1 MGRKTKSKSYD
12 GPMSY
17 RDLQIAN
24 NEKFEN
30 TDVPLTGRSYV
41 TPKAMI
47 YEGPEKSPLMIQ
59 SGGTDYYGKSTYDKE
74 TPTEE
79 FLYGSPTSIQD
90 NRAETQ
96 PWYAKIGAGLA
107 KGAILAGTTF
117 LDGTV
122 GLLFGGAQAI
132 GEGRWSALW
141 DNDFSKAMQYVNEA
155 SEELIPN
162 YYTTQEQESP
172 WYENI
177 FTANFLGD
185 KFLKNLGF
193 AVGAYY
199 SGALLTKPIKLV
211 GALAKA
217 STLAKEGEGILTAA
231 QAANRVKNITNA
243 TSMVSSGIGSITS
256 AVNEGR
262 IEALNNSTDWYNAQ
276 KELIDQAH
284 EAGELDDKQ
293 YAEALLQANDDRLKM
308 GNADLLMNLPILTA
322 SNLMQF
328 GKLYAGGMQT
338 AKKGLNIVGNAG
350 EWASGSSRLG
360 NAWAITRGALSE
372 GTEEL
377 TQGMASRIAGDY
389 YATDVNN
396 FIKAKTDPT
405 ASQETLSWVKSF
417 AKGINDTIN
426 DGSAW
431 EEFFIGSLTGA
442 LGMPRFRGFKN
453 EEGNWQSPVTIEGG
467 AFNTWREFS
476 EKRGEETQVAEY
488 MNQRFNSPEFK
499 NYYQGLVRHNKYQN
513 DMNQAVENDDP
524 FAYHNAEHGQMISD
538 VMMFDKAGK
547 LEDLVDMINNAF
559 DTSDENLE
567 SIVKNTTSTA
577 EDGKSVGPF
586 VDENGNPAYSTER
599 GKQEMVEQLTKSK
612 DSILKTV
619 DDYRASREV
628 IMQSIPAGTHLTDDQ
643 LDELTWM
650 HSQINNWS
658 DRAVSMSG
666 EIKSSLG
673 KIIGDIDG
681 EIAAW
686 SIIRTNEGTK
696 SADLTDAYKEA
707 DKKIQELQQAK
718 RTLEHV
724 RGLDDEVLASSL
736 SNTSNTDFVN
746 TIQDSILML
755 PESTMNM
762 DKKEDVLKK
771 LDDVKKLA
779 NGKETFRNKLSE
791 YLTDPSK
798 QAADHQRAEQDN
810 INEEQTR
817 IRSSLVDSLN
827 AATDVSSFRNAME
840 SSDLSQEDKQ
850 AVLQQMKDSGDPL
863 ANDYSNIEDYKRE
876 VRRALAQS
884 NISDQVMQ
892 DAYKLLQDQYAASSN
907 LEEMSNSNSVHI
919 NNDTAFDETSDTAE
933 LSAQRF
939 QAAQYALQTA
949 MAKVNND
956 QKFKDRFAD
965 SQPEPTDQT
974 DDSDPTKGTDKDTTG
989 DSGTST
995 VPPVNG
1001 GASITTYTPPVGD
1014 ITSDMV
1020 SEENKQTNTE
1030 TSDMDEFSGRKGEK
1044 KKYYRPAIPQLHI
1057 VGSKEG
1063 DFRPFNEVVKER
1075 EKGVNFDTIYDYLVE
1090 KGAFDYINSGKL
1102 HVEDEIGFMIDPEF
1116 EEKVKDAPWHTKPT
1130 IFMVTKD
1137 GQIVGSLDDGSSVE
1151 NFEGLAGL
1159 EERVR
1164 IEYASSDKAAKF
1176 ISPTQKT
1183 KVSKIMVG
1191 KFPYGTE
1198 EKSLADIPN
1207 VRGKDGNEAPIFGIV
1222 KNGTIA
1228 TNGALSDNKVVKP
1241 IDIGQKE
1248 GRMYLLIPNGAG
1260 KYSPVAVRVKHF
1272 NNEEFRLDDATVA
1285 ATPIAKDI
1293 KAGIQ
1298 QMAEVTNDLDLK
1310 EAVKALNKD
1319 LYLGNLHIDW
1329 FTSNAGS
1336 GIRFTQVE
1344 RDANGNEV
1352 YYTDTQGQRK
1362 RKENVKTVFM
1372 TEKWD
1377 SNTVYE
1383 FGADNNIKTAPDNKD
1398 AATLVKEITDVLTS
1412 FNLPIQVS
1420 IDRLNTKGYANRLIN
1435 SGILTSNLMDARV
1448 LGTWFTTDYFDR
1460 DGKLQSAISPASLAP
1475 QRGRKVETPVGGKN
1489 STTPGIPVTIG
1500 GRTMNV
1506 DLQNMIIYEE
1516 GKNPRGISTSDKL
1529 WVDLAWAQNLHGDR
1543 TEGHNMHNNC
1553 VITPSGDVL
1562 NRTTKQ
1568 YLQGDEAQK
1577 VKDIIN
1583 NRNNTQRQKQ
1593 EKANRVIKRVYDAQ
1607 KRVDK
1612 SRTDSENYYVL
1623 EEDGEYHAYSRV
1635 HTRLGS
1641 NWTQTQKQADAL
1653 KYAQINLSKFVDD
1666 PKQYD
1671 GFLTWLEKKY
1681 EIDLSNFRG
1690 KTDIKS
1696 REMVL
1701 NTIRDKMSGTN
1712 STRALQAGSAVDTV
1726 IRQFFTTSDT
1736 SAITRPS
1743 NMSETAFSD
1752 LIGRLEEVKS
1762 NMEGQGMRFLTDNIV
1777 LFQKYPDGTRVAGEV
1792 DILAIDADGNFK
1804 IYDVKTSRYS
1814 FGNFT
1819 DRRGHTVNYFE
1830 SKSPSQRMSN
1840 KDYYTLQLSAYKNL
1854 FESQFGEPITQI
1866 GIMPFVL
1873 SYDGN
1878 TVSNINGE
1886 PGIFLQYNPAVNVP
1900 LVGSA
1905 QPQAQPQSQSQSQP
1919 QAPIIEANK
1928 NSFKEAVRA
1937 FDSSNNK
1944 VDRRSIAL
1952 SNLKPNE
1959 KTDEQVLLNAGYVKI
1974 GNFFVSPN
1982 FDKNILSIIPTE
1994 LLNILYNS
2002 GIRVLSFADGN
2013 HSAMAGSIKV
2023 NGHSI
2028 GVIQFTKN
2036 NSQDRIAHNI
2046 LHEIGH
2052 YIYNHYLSNDEKNI
2066 ADTYTTPISFYIQ
2079 NLINGTLSSAASVNE
2094 ENFVEGFATYFHNKI
2109 FGTRS
2114 LNRNIESNLI
2124 SLYRKLYN
2132 QFGDKAQPVATPTQ
2146 PQTQSSV
2153 PIFNANAETHNPVNM
2168 VIPEAAFD
2176 TQVTKT
2182 GYYIMDNKVH
2192 RGYLVS
2198 IGEINGVE
2206 VHVSK
2211 VPNITK
2217 GFKRPNETEHVASV
2231 NYIAVFPNG
2240 ATVTIMQNVT
2250 VDTEQQAIDK
2260 IKAALNGNPQRVTAE
2275 SSKETVL
2282 SKAQQPAQ
2290 VSGAAATAQREQ
2302 AIRGGIS
2309 SKRRRPKLR
2318 KAKEESATVWDR
2330 DKEIAEITKMLPQL
2344 SAENRIRFVKGLI
2357 RVADRGALAWG
2368 QMEDGII
2375 TLSDIAAPG
2384 TAYHEAF
2391 HVVFNH
2397 LLEDNERAALL
2408 QEARSRFGKGLSEE
2422 ELEEELAEEFRMFQM
2437 GEITDNRSIG
2447 RKILDFFKN
2456 LIAKTTNWKN
2466 FKPSSMAYYQAIRRG
2481 KYANKT
2487 LRDVTV
2493 SRLNREQYTQEM
2505 KYILANAPRDSQGR
2519 LLAPNGKSTNLNE
2532 RQWLQVRTKAFKE
2545 WFGDWEKIA
2554 ELKSLDSDFSIIENN
2569 EETPDEVAK
2578 GYDIIYNGKK
2588 IGKVALKEA
2597 PNGNLTIR
2605 GIGIDENI
2613 RGKGIG
2619 KNLYK
2624 WLIYKAYKNGGT
2636 LYSDNVY
2643 DSTISPSAHRVWKS
2657 LIKEGFAEE
2666 DDYSGGYHSVL
2677 NASKVVDENGEPM
2690 VVYHGT
2696 PSSEP
2701 IDIFYTRQ
2709 ELGLPRGGR
2718 GSGSEGYYFTP
2729 NREYAE
2735 RFTARDLMFSE
2746 NTGTGHIEE
2755 VFLNVRNIAL
2765 FNSANFPNARVD
2777 IFYNMDA
2784 SGKASFESL
2793 GYDGIELGR
2802 ILNNSNGKRPE
2813 IVVFNKN
2820 QIKSATSNNG
2830 AYSRT
2835 NNDIRYRRLGEVR
2848 ISTLD
2853 MVPQEERQ
2861 ILEKKG
2867 WTTEHFNRISQRERD
2882 KALECLGL

>member
-1 MGRKTKSKSYD
+1 M
-12 GPMSY
+12 
-17 RDLQIAN
+17 
-24 NEKFEN
+24 
-30 TDVPLTGRSYV
+30 
-41 TPKAMI
+41 
-47 YEGPEKSPLMIQ
+47 
-59 SGGTDYYGKSTYDKE
+59 
-74 TPTEE
+74 
-79 FLYGSPTSIQD
+79 
-90 NRAETQ
+90 
-96 PWYAKIGAGLA
+96 
-107 KGAILAGTTF
+107 
-117 LDGTV
+117 
-122 GLLFGGAQAI
+122 
-132 GEGRWSALW
+132 
-141 DNDFSKAMQYVNEA
+141 
-155 SEELIPN
+155 
-162 YYTTQEQESP
+162 
-172 WYENI
+172 
-177 FTANFLGD
+177 
-185 KFLKNLGF
+185 
-193 AVGAYY
+193 
-199 SGALLTKPIKLV
+199 
-211 GALAKA
+211 
-217 STLAKEGEGILTAA
+217 
-231 QAANRVKNITNA
+231 
-243 TSMVSSGIGSITS
+243 
-256 AVNEGR
+256 
-262 IEALNNSTDWYNAQ
+262 
-276 KELIDQAH
+276 
-284 EAGELDDKQ
+284 
-293 YAEALLQANDDRLKM
+293 LQANEDRLKM

-322 SNLMQF
+322 SNLIQF

-360 NAWAITRGALSE
+360 NAWAITKGALSE

-405 ASQETLSWVKSF
+405 ASQETLSWTKSF
-417 AKGINDTIN
+417 AKGINDTVN

-476 EKRGEETQVAEY
+476 KKRGEEMQVAEY

-599 GKQEMVEQLTKSK
+599 GKQEMIEQLTKSK
-612 DSILKTV
+612 DSILKAV

-718 RTLEHV
+718 RALEHV

-746 TIQDSILML
+746 TIQASILML

-817 IRSSLVDSLN
+817 IRSSLVDALN

-876 VRRALAQS
+876 VRRALTQS

-907 LEEMSNSNSVHI
+907 LEEMSNPNSVHI

-989 DSGTST
+989 DSGTPT

-1057 VGSKEG
+1057 VGSKDG

-1164 IEYASSDKAAKF
+1164 TEYASSDKAAKF

-1241 IDIGQKE
+1241 IDMGQKE

-1272 NNEEFRLDDATVA
+1272 NNEEFSLDDATVA

-1489 STTPGIPVTIG
+1489 SATPGIPITIG

-1593 EKANRVIKRVYDAQ
+1593 EKADRVIKRVYDAQ

-1641 NWTQTQKQADAL
+1641 NWTQTQKQANAL

-1671 GFLTWLEKKY
+1671 RFLTWLEKKY

-1792 DILAIDADGNFK
+1792 DILAVDADGNFK

-1830 SKSPSQRMSN
+1830 NKSPSQRMSN

-1878 TVSNINGE
+1878 TVSNIKGE

-1900 LVGSA
+1900 LIGSA
-1905 QPQAQPQSQSQSQP
+1905 QPQAQPQSQPQP
-1919 QAPIIEANK
+1919 QAPI
-1928 NSFKEAVRA
+1928 
-1937 FDSSNNK
+1937 
-1944 VDRRSIAL
+1944 
-1952 SNLKPNE
+1952 
-1959 KTDEQVLLNAGYVKI
+1959 
-1974 GNFFVSPN
+1974 
-1982 FDKNILSIIPTE
+1982 
-1994 LLNILYNS
+1994 
-2002 GIRVLSFADGN
+2002 
-2013 HSAMAGSIKV
+2013 
-2023 NGHSI
+2023 
-2028 GVIQFTKN
+2028 
-2036 NSQDRIAHNI
+2036 
-2046 LHEIGH
+2046 
-2052 YIYNHYLSNDEKNI
+2052 
-2066 ADTYTTPISFYIQ
+2066 
-2079 NLINGTLSSAASVNE
+2079 
-2094 ENFVEGFATYFHNKI
+2094 
-2109 FGTRS
+2109 
-2114 LNRNIESNLI
+2114 
-2124 SLYRKLYN
+2124 
-2132 QFGDKAQPVATPTQ
+2132 KAQPVARPAQ
-2146 PQTQSSV
+2146 PQAQSSV

-2260 IKAALNGNPQRVTAE
+2260 IKAALNGNPQRVTDE

-2344 SAENRIRFVKGLI
+2344 SAEDRIRFVKGLI

-2397 LLEDNERAALL
+2397 LLDDNERAALL

-2422 ELEEELAEEFRMFQM
+2422 GLEEELAEEFRMFQM
-2437 GEITDNRSIG
+2437 GEITDNRSLG

-2505 KYILANAPRDSQGR
+2505 KDILANAPRDSQGR
-2519 LLAPNGKSTNLNE
+2519 LLAPNGKPTKLNKRQWLYVRTKAFKEWFGDWINDPENASKVIDNKGEDATFEPLVVYHGSENGLQSRNSTFVYFSDSRGDASIYSQGQFTKGGQFFSNNKGTIKGILEYLKTNYNIVPLNEDMYDYYVNDAMFAPKDSEAYREANDFIEEYNNQKERIDNAPEKAKDLLRMVELYKSTTLRTEGDLMRQYDDEYYIKDKAELDELENKYTHLMGTFRSNPSGVVNAVFLNIRNPYTDEINSEDLLDNWKAYRSGHDGALLMQGEHFLVKNNTNQIKSAPGNEGEIEAIRQQAIADGTFMKAPNGKPTNLKNE
-2532 RQWLQVRTKAFKE
+2532 QQWLQVRTKAFKE

-2554 ELKSLDSDFSIIENN
+2554 PKNIKGNFVNQNGEINWDYFEQILDSYHNSQPDSMFAKGRTTLATRKEKHFEGEKNTLNHIKFVTQSMLDLLEGKFDTDLPFVSEARASLQNQKDLMVLAAMFHDAAKPYRHGDIHGWESADIFRDIIGIDYNNRLAEWAIRHHMAMPFSHKAEFNLSN
-2569 EETPDEVAK
+2569 PEALEVARNMARDAK
-2578 GYDIIYNGKK
+2578 
-2588 IGKVALKEA
+2588 
-2597 PNGNLTIR
+2597 R
-2605 GIGIDENI
+2605 IGIDEQTAINAFVLINAADIINGREITVEDNWAKKAKVSGSTKFGNDISVKAVLTVELKEKVDLLKKAFADIKDEDLGNPEYNYRNQSRFDYISYPEGGRADGKLPYLSNI
-2613 RGKGIG
+2613 I
-2619 KNLYK
+2619 N
-2624 WLIYKAYKNGGT
+2624 N
-2636 LYSDNVY
+2636 DV
-2643 DSTISPSAHRVWKS
+2643 
-2657 LIKEGFAEE
+2657 
-2666 DDYSGGYHSVL
+2666 
-2677 NASKVVDENGEPM
+2677 SKVVDENGEPL
-2690 VVYHGT
+2690 VVYHYTNDENLNEFSPDFENYFVKEGGGT
-2696 PSSEP
+2696 KNAFFFTEDKVEP
-2701 IDIFYTRQ
+2701 
-2709 ELGLPRGGR
+2709 
-2718 GSGSEGYYFTP
+2718 GSEDNFLTS
-2729 NREYAE
+2729 RKRRIDA
-2735 RFTARDLMFSE
+2735 
-2746 NTGTGHIEE
+2746 
-2755 VFLNVRNIAL
+2755 FLNIKDLKEYHGTKEDLHKKGTTYRQVVND
-2765 FNSANFPNARVD
+2765 SAKNNPKTGGLHFSGFDDNRKENQDIWIIHNPNQV
-2777 IFYNMDA
+2777 
-2784 SGKASFESL
+2784 
-2793 GYDGIELGR
+2793 
-2802 ILNNSNGKRPE
+2802 
-2813 IVVFNKN
+2813 
-2820 QIKSATSNNG
+2820 KSATDNVG
-2830 AYSRT
+2830 TYSRS
-2835 NNDIRYRRLGEVR
+2835 NDDIRYRRLGEVR

-2867 WTTEHFNRISQRERD
+2867 WTAEHFNRISQRERD

>member
-24 NEKFEN
+24 NEKFKN

-217 STLAKEGEGILTAA
+217 STLAKEGKGILTAA

-293 YAEALLQANDDRLKM
+293 YAEALLQANEDRLKM

-322 SNLMQF
+322 SNLIQF

-405 ASQETLSWVKSF
+405 ASQETLSWTKSF
-417 AKGINDTIN
+417 AKGINDTVN

-453 EEGNWQSPVTIEGG
+453 EKGNWQSPVTIEEG

-476 EKRGEETQVAEY
+476 KKRGEETQVAEY

-599 GKQEMVEQLTKSK
+599 GKQEMIEQLTKSK
-612 DSILKTV
+612 DNILKAV

-686 SIIRTNEGTK
+686 SIKRTNEGTK

-736 SNTSNTDFVN
+736 SNTFNTDFVN
-746 TIQDSILML
+746 TIQASILML

-762 DKKEDVLKK
+762 DKKKDVLKK
-771 LDDVKKLA
+771 LEDVKKLA

-817 IRSSLVDSLN
+817 IRSSLVDALN

-876 VRRALAQS
+876 VRRTLAQS

-907 LEEMSNSNSVHI
+907 LEEMSNPNSVHI

-956 QKFKDRFAD
+956 QKFKNRFAD

-974 DDSDPTKGTDKDTTG
+974 DDSDPTKGTDEDTTG

-1164 IEYASSDKAAKF
+1164 TEYASSDKAAKF

-1241 IDIGQKE
+1241 IDMGQKE

-1272 NNEEFRLDDATVA
+1272 NNEEFSLDDATVA

-1362 RKENVKTVFM
+1362 RKENVKTVFI

-1383 FGADNNIKTAPDNKD
+1383 FGADNNIKTTPDNKD

-1489 STTPGIPVTIG
+1489 SATPGIPVTIG

-1593 EKANRVIKRVYDAQ
+1593 EKADRVIKRVYDAQ

-1653 KYAQINLSKFVDD
+1653 KYAQTKLSKLVDN

-1671 GFLTWLEKKY
+1671 GLLAWLEKKY
-1681 EIDLSNFRG
+1681 KIDLSNFRG

-1762 NMEGQGMRFLTDNIV
+1762 NMERQGMRFLTDNIV

-1792 DILAIDADGNFK
+1792 DILAVDADGNFK

-1830 SKSPSQRMSN
+1830 NKSPSQRMSN

-1878 TVSNINGE
+1878 TVSNIKGE
-1886 PGIFLQYNPAVNVP
+1886 PGIFFQYNPAVNVP
-1900 LVGSA
+1900 LIGSA
-1905 QPQAQPQSQSQSQP
+1905 QPQAQTQPQSQP
-1919 QAPIIEANK
+1919 QPQVPI
-1928 NSFKEAVRA
+1928 
-1937 FDSSNNK
+1937 
-1944 VDRRSIAL
+1944 
-1952 SNLKPNE
+1952 
-1959 KTDEQVLLNAGYVKI
+1959 
-1974 GNFFVSPN
+1974 
-1982 FDKNILSIIPTE
+1982 
-1994 LLNILYNS
+1994 
-2002 GIRVLSFADGN
+2002 
-2013 HSAMAGSIKV
+2013 
-2023 NGHSI
+2023 
-2028 GVIQFTKN
+2028 
-2036 NSQDRIAHNI
+2036 
-2046 LHEIGH
+2046 
-2052 YIYNHYLSNDEKNI
+2052 
-2066 ADTYTTPISFYIQ
+2066 
-2079 NLINGTLSSAASVNE
+2079 
-2094 ENFVEGFATYFHNKI
+2094 
-2109 FGTRS
+2109 
-2114 LNRNIESNLI
+2114 
-2124 SLYRKLYN
+2124 
-2132 QFGDKAQPVATPTQ
+2132 KAQPVATPTQ

-2168 VIPEAAFD
+2168 VIPEVAFD

-2260 IKAALNGNPQRVTAE
+2260 IKAALNGNPQRVTDE

-2318 KAKEESATVWDR
+2318 KAKGESATVWDR

-2344 SAENRIRFVKGLI
+2344 SAEDRIRFVKGLI

-2437 GEITDNRSIG
+2437 GEITDNRSLG

-2456 LIAKTTNWKN
+2456 LIAKTANWKN

-2505 KYILANAPRDSQGR
+2505 KDILANAPRDSQGR
-2519 LLAPNGKSTNLNE
+2519 LLAPNGKPSNLTE
-2532 RQWLQVRTKAFKE
+2532 RQYVHVRTKAFKE
-2545 WFGDWEKIA
+2545 WFGDWEKLAESKQTEINFKEALENFETSNNKIDRKSIA
-2554 ELKSLDSDFSIIENN
+2554 LSNLNPNQKSDEQVLLDAGYIKIGNLFVSPNFNKEILSIIPTQLLSIMEKSGIRILSFGQGDYSAASGGVKINGHSVGEIRFTNDNN
-2569 EETPDEVAK
+2569 AERIAHNILHE
-2578 GYDIIYNGKK
+2578 
-2588 IGKVALKEA
+2588 IGH
-2597 PNGNLTIR
+2597 
-2605 GIGIDENI
+2605 
-2613 RGKGIG
+2613 
-2619 KNLYK
+2619 Y
-2624 WLIYKAYKNGGT
+2624 
-2636 LYSDNVY
+2636 LYSHYLNENDKNTASVYNNPISFYVQNLIDNTRTSGASIGEENFV
-2643 DSTISPSAHRVWKS
+2643 
-2657 LIKEGFAEE
+2657 EGFATYFHNKIFGNRSLATNIEGHLVNLYRNLYNE
-2666 DDYSGGYHSVL
+2666 FGIDNNV
-2677 NASKVVDENGEPM
+2677 SKVVDENGEPL
-2690 VVYHGT
+2690 VVYHYTDDVNLNEFRPDFDNYFTKEGGT
-2696 PSSEP
+2696 KDAFFFTEDKVEP
-2701 IDIFYTRQ
+2701 
-2709 ELGLPRGGR
+2709 
-2718 GSGSEGYYFTP
+2718 GSEDNFLTSRKRRIDTFL
-2729 NREYAE
+2729 NI
-2735 RFTARDLMFSE
+2735 RDLEEYHGTKEDLHKKGTTYRQVVNDSAKNNPKTGGLHFSGFDDNRKE
-2746 NTGTGHIEE
+2746 NQ
-2755 VFLNVRNIAL
+2755 
-2765 FNSANFPNARVD
+2765 D
-2777 IFYNMDA
+2777 IW
-2784 SGKASFESL
+2784 
-2793 GYDGIELGR
+2793 
-2802 ILNNSNGKRPE
+2802 
-2813 IVVFNKN
+2813 IVHNPN
-2820 QIKSATSNNG
+2820 QIKSATDNVG
-2830 AYSRT
+2830 TYSRS
-2835 NNDIRYRRLGEVR
+2835 NDDIRYRRLGEVR

>member
-24 NEKFEN
+24 NEKFKN

-217 STLAKEGEGILTAA
+217 STLAKEGKGILTAT

-276 KELIDQAH
+276 KELIDQAY

-322 SNLMQF
+322 SNLIQF

-405 ASQETLSWVKSF
+405 ASQETLSWTKSF
-417 AKGINDTIN
+417 AKGINDTVN

-453 EEGNWQSPVTIEGG
+453 EKGNWQSPVTIEGG
-467 AFNTWREFS
+467 AFNEWREFS

-599 GKQEMVEQLTKSK
+599 GKQEMIEQLTKSK
-612 DSILKTV
+612 DDILKAV

-686 SIIRTNEGTK
+686 SIKRTNEGTK

-736 SNTSNTDFVN
+736 SHTSNTDFVN
-746 TIQDSILML
+746 TIQASIIML

-762 DKKEDVLKK
+762 DKKEDMLKK

-779 NGKETFRNKLSE
+779 NGKETFRNKLNE

-817 IRSSLVDSLN
+817 IRSSLVDALN
-827 AATDVSSFRNAME
+827 AATDISSFRNAME

-876 VRRALAQS
+876 VRRALTQS

-907 LEEMSNSNSVHI
+907 LEEMSNPNSVHI

-933 LSAQRF
+933 LSTQRF

-974 DDSDPTKGTDKDTTG
+974 DDSDPTKGIDKDTTG

-1164 IEYASSDKAAKF
+1164 TEYASSDKAAKF

-1207 VRGKDGNEAPIFGIV
+1207 VRGKDGNETPIFGIV

-1241 IDIGQKE
+1241 IDMGQKE

-1272 NNEEFRLDDATVA
+1272 NNEEFSLDDATVA

-1298 QMAEVTNDLDLK
+1298 QMAEVTNDLDLE

-1489 STTPGIPVTIG
+1489 SATPGIPVTIG
-1500 GRTMNV
+1500 GKTMNV

-1593 EKANRVIKRVYDAQ
+1593 EKADRVIKRVYDAQ

-1653 KYAQINLSKFVDD
+1653 KHAQTNLSKFVDN

-1671 GFLTWLEKKY
+1671 GFLAWLEKKY
-1681 EIDLSNFRG
+1681 KIDLSNFRG

-1762 NMEGQGMRFLTDNIV
+1762 NMERQGMKFLTDNIV

-1792 DILAIDADGNFK
+1792 DTLAVDADGNFK

-1830 SKSPSQRMSN
+1830 NKSPSQRMSN

-1878 TVSNINGE
+1878 TVSNIKGE
-1886 PGIFLQYNPAVNVP
+1886 PGILLQYNPAVNVP
-1900 LVGSA
+1900 LIGSA
-1905 QPQAQPQSQSQSQP
+1905 QPQAQPQSQPQP
-1919 QAPIIEANK
+1919 QAPI
-1928 NSFKEAVRA
+1928 
-1937 FDSSNNK
+1937 
-1944 VDRRSIAL
+1944 
-1952 SNLKPNE
+1952 
-1959 KTDEQVLLNAGYVKI
+1959 
-1974 GNFFVSPN
+1974 
-1982 FDKNILSIIPTE
+1982 
-1994 LLNILYNS
+1994 
-2002 GIRVLSFADGN
+2002 
-2013 HSAMAGSIKV
+2013 
-2023 NGHSI
+2023 
-2028 GVIQFTKN
+2028 
-2036 NSQDRIAHNI
+2036 
-2046 LHEIGH
+2046 
-2052 YIYNHYLSNDEKNI
+2052 
-2066 ADTYTTPISFYIQ
+2066 
-2079 NLINGTLSSAASVNE
+2079 
-2094 ENFVEGFATYFHNKI
+2094 
-2109 FGTRS
+2109 
-2114 LNRNIESNLI
+2114 
-2124 SLYRKLYN
+2124 
-2132 QFGDKAQPVATPTQ
+2132 KAQPVATPTQ

-2260 IKAALNGNPQRVTAE
+2260 IKAALNGNPQRVTDE

-2344 SAENRIRFVKGLI
+2344 SAEDRIRFVKGLI

-2505 KYILANAPRDSQGR
+2505 KDILANAPRDSQGR
-2519 LLAPNGKSTNLNE
+2519 LLAPNGKPSNLTE
-2532 RQWLQVRTKAFKE
+2532 RQYVHVRTKAFKE
-2545 WFGDWEKIA
+2545 WFGDWEKLYRYNLSVGEINDLFDDKYNA
-2554 ELKSLDSDFSIIENN
+2554 LSIEDFISRSLVYYENERKEIENRISEYPQHGSEWAERQRRDN
-2569 EETPDEVAK
+2569 DIDKNIVLLLK
-2578 GYDIIYNGKK
+2578 GLISHVDTS
-2588 IGKVALKEA
+2588 
-2597 PNGNLTIR
+2597 NLTIQKQNFR
-2605 GIGIDENI
+2605 KYEKAHNIDNTETIGGAYYGATNSIFFSDSGTQGLRTMYAAHEIIHAITANEYDNNKQFKKEVDSLYEYIKNIKSNAKLYGLSSPTEMLAEVVNPTFQKLLLTIPSRKNNKSILQEIIDCIKKCFNL
-2613 RGKGIG
+2613 KGNRTALEDI
-2619 KNLYK
+2619 
-2624 WLIYKAYKNGGT
+2624 I
-2636 LYSDNVY
+2636 D
-2643 DSTISPSAHRVWKS
+2643 
-2657 LIKEGFAEE
+2657 LIKDNARVVTFNPN
-2666 DDYSGGYHSVL
+2666 SV
-2677 NASKVVDENGEPM
+2677 SKVVDENGEPKVM
-2690 VVYHGT
+2690 YHAT
-2696 PSSEP
+2696 PWGEFNSFES
-2701 IDIFYTRQ
+2701 
-2709 ELGLPRGGR
+2709 
-2718 GSGSEGYYFTP
+2718 
-2729 NREYAE
+2729 
-2735 RFTARDLMFSE
+2735 FSP
-2746 NTGTGHIEE
+2746 NTGDRTMPGRFYFGTNKTMVRRYERGEFNKGKKTPYTYE
-2755 VFLNVRNIAL
+2755 VFLNIRNPFRSIEDAITL
-2765 FNSANFPNARVD
+2765 EEGLLQLDKLKDILSKSEYSGLVD
-2777 IFYNMDA
+2777 AIKKSYNMEYDKNRFTPSKIYNTIARYFKETSTSARFDIITNAIISNNMQDGMFYPTRNEIEGKEKEDFDA
-2784 SGKASFESL
+2784 L
-2793 GYDGIELGR
+2793 T
-2802 ILNNSNGKRPE
+2802 
-2813 IVVFNKN
+2813 NKQVWAINPN
-2820 QIKSATSNNG
+2820 QIKSATDNIG
-2830 AYSRT
+2830 TYSRS
-2835 NNDIRYRRLGEVR
+2835 NDDIRYRRLGEVR

>member
-17 RDLQIAN
+17 RDLQMAN
-24 NEKFEN
+24 NEKFKN

-59 SGGTDYYGKSTYDKE
+59 SGGADYYGKSTYDKE

-107 KGAILAGTTF
+107 KGVILAGTTF

-122 GLLFGGAQAI
+122 GLLVGGAQAI
-132 GEGRWSALW
+132 DEGRWSALW
-141 DNDFSKAMQYVNEA
+141 DNDFSKAMQHVNEA
-155 SEELIPN
+155 SEELMPN

-199 SGALLTKPIKLV
+199 SGALLTKPIKLA

-217 STLAKEGEGILTAA
+217 NTLAKEGKGILTAA

-276 KELIDQAH
+276 KELIDQAY

-322 SNLMQF
+322 SNLIQF

-338 AKKGLNIVGNAG
+338 AKRGLNIVGNAG

-377 TQGMASRIAGDY
+377 AQGMASRIAGDY

-405 ASQETLSWVKSF
+405 ASQETLSWAKSF
-417 AKGINDTIN
+417 AKGINDTVN

-577 EDGKSVGPF
+577 EDGKAVGPF

-599 GKQEMVEQLTKSK
+599 GKQEMIEQLTKSK
-612 DSILKTV
+612 DNILKAV

-746 TIQDSILML
+746 TIQASILML

-817 IRSSLVDSLN
+817 IRSSLVDALN

-884 NISDQVMQ
+884 NISDQAMQ

-907 LEEMSNSNSVHI
+907 LEEMSNPNSVHI

-974 DDSDPTKGTDKDTTG
+974 DDPDPTKGTDKDTTG

-995 VPPVNG
+995 VPSVNG
-1001 GASITTYTPPVGD
+1001 GTPVVTYTPPVGD

-1102 HVEDEIGFMIDPEF
+1102 HVDDEIGFMIDPEF

-1137 GQIVGSLDDGSSVE
+1137 GQIVGSLDDKSSSVE

-1164 IEYASSDKAAKF
+1164 TEYASSDKAAKF

-1207 VRGKDGNEAPIFGIV
+1207 VRGKDGNETPIFGIV

-1241 IDIGQKE
+1241 IDMGQKE

-1272 NNEEFRLDDATVA
+1272 NNEEFSLDDATVA

-1352 YYTDTQGQRK
+1352 YYTDAQGQRK

-1460 DGKLQSAISPASLAP
+1460 DGKLQSAISLASLAP

-1489 STTPGIPVTIG
+1489 SATPGTPVTIG

-1543 TEGHNMHNNC
+1543 TDGHNMHNNC

-1593 EKANRVIKRVYDAQ
+1593 EKADRVIKRVYDAQ

-1653 KYAQINLSKFVDD
+1653 KYAQTNLSKFVDD

-1671 GFLTWLEKKY
+1671 GFLAWLEKKY

-1726 IRQFFTTSDT
+1726 IRQFFTTSDAST
-1736 SAITRPS
+1736 ITRPS

-1762 NMEGQGMRFLTDNIV
+1762 NMERQGMRFLTDNIV

-1792 DILAIDADGNFK
+1792 DILAVDADGNFK

-1830 SKSPSQRMSN
+1830 NKSPSQRMSN

-1878 TVSNINGE
+1878 TVSSIKGE
-1886 PGIFLQYNPAVNVP
+1886 PGIFFQYNPAVNVP
-1900 LVGSA
+1900 LIGNA
-1905 QPQAQPQSQSQSQP
+1905 QPQAQPQSQPQP
-1919 QAPIIEANK
+1919 QAP
-1928 NSFKEAVRA
+1928 
-1937 FDSSNNK
+1937 
-1944 VDRRSIAL
+1944 
-1952 SNLKPNE
+1952 
-1959 KTDEQVLLNAGYVKI
+1959 T
-1974 GNFFVSPN
+1974 
-1982 FDKNILSIIPTE
+1982 
-1994 LLNILYNS
+1994 
-2002 GIRVLSFADGN
+2002 
-2013 HSAMAGSIKV
+2013 
-2023 NGHSI
+2023 
-2028 GVIQFTKN
+2028 
-2036 NSQDRIAHNI
+2036 
-2046 LHEIGH
+2046 
-2052 YIYNHYLSNDEKNI
+2052 
-2066 ADTYTTPISFYIQ
+2066 
-2079 NLINGTLSSAASVNE
+2079 
-2094 ENFVEGFATYFHNKI
+2094 
-2109 FGTRS
+2109 
-2114 LNRNIESNLI
+2114 
-2124 SLYRKLYN
+2124 
-2132 QFGDKAQPVATPTQ
+2132 KAQPIATPTQ

-2153 PIFNANAETHNPVNM
+2153 PIFNANAETHNPVNI

-2182 GYYIMDNKVH
+2182 GYYILDNKVH

-2217 GFKRPNETEHVASV
+2217 GFRRPGETEHVASV

-2302 AIRGGIS
+2302 AIRGRIS
-2309 SKRRRPKLR
+2309 SSRRRPKLR
-2318 KAKEESATVWDR
+2318 RAKEESATVWDK

-2344 SAENRIRFVKGLI
+2344 SAEDRIRFVKGLI

-2505 KYILANAPRDSQGR
+2505 KDILANAPRDSQGR
-2519 LLAPNGKSTNLNE
+2519 LLAPNGKPTNLTE
-2532 RQWLQVRTKAFKE
+2532 RQYVHVRTRAFKD
-2545 WFGDWEKIA
+2545 WFGDWQNDPE
-2554 ELKSLDSDFSIIENN
+2554 
-2569 EETPDEVAK
+2569 
-2578 GYDIIYNGKK
+2578 
-2588 IGKVALKEA
+2588 
-2597 PNGNLTIR
+2597 
-2605 GIGIDENI
+2605 
-2613 RGKGIG
+2613 
-2619 KNLYK
+2619 
-2624 WLIYKAYKNGGT
+2624 
-2636 LYSDNVY
+2636 
-2643 DSTISPSAHRVWKS
+2643 
-2657 LIKEGFAEE
+2657 
-2666 DDYSGGYHSVL
+2666 

-2735 RFTARDLMFSE
+2735 RFTARDLMFPE
-2746 NTGTGHIEE
+2746 NTRTGHIEE
-2755 VFLNVRNIAL
+2755 VFLNVRNVAL
-2765 FNSANFPNARVD
+2765 FNSTNFPNARVD

-2784 SGKASFESL
+2784 SGRASFESL

-2848 ISTLD
+2848 INTLD
-2853 MVPQEERQ
+2853 MVPREERQ